1 MLEKRGVNCKGKII
15 MDDMILYV
23 ENMLNSYDSSGS
35 ERKQKMKYNRF
46 HHTMRV
52 YKWMLT
58 LYEAYP
64 RKEEIDFEALAIATI
79 FHDIGYCNVD
89 NIENHA
95 KMGAEYCRKYLQ
107 QAEYDEERID
117 FICDLIARHSD
128 KDKMHDDIPTELVL
142 LLEADLLDDTGAQGL
157 VMDTWLEAVYE
168 ENITFESILQH
179 MERYTLRYMQDNP
192 MRTLKGKAIWEEKR
206 KLTEAFVES
215 YKEDLRFLSK
225 RGEIRKNQ

>member
-1 MLEKRGVNCKGKII
+1 MMMEE
-15 MDDMILYV
+15 MILYV
-23 ENMLNSYDSSGS
+23 KNMLNRYDSSGS

-64 RKEEIDFEALAIATI
+64 QKEEIDFEALSIATL
-79 FHDIGYCNVD
+79 FHDIGYCDVE

-95 KMGAEYCRKYLQ
+95 KTGAEYCRKYLKQ
-107 QAEYDEERID
+107 IEYDAEKSE

-128 KDKMHDDIPTELVL
+128 KDKMQDDIPMELVL
-142 LLEADLLDDTGAQGL
+142 LMEADLLDDTGAQGL
-157 VMDTWLEAVYE
+157 VMDIWLEAVYE
-168 ENITFESILQH
+168 ENITFESVLRH
-179 MERYTLRYMQDNP
+179 MERYTLHNMQDNP
-192 MRTLKGKAIWEEKR
+192 MRTVKGKAIWEEKR

-215 YKEDLRFLSK
+215 YKEDLRL
-225 RGEIRKNQ
+225 